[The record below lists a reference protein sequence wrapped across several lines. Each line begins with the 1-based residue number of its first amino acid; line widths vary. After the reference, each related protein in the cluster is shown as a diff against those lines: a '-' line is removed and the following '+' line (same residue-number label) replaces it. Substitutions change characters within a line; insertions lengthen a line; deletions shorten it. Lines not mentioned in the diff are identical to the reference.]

1 MGHDTREY
9 ASINLEL
16 TIHSRARVM
25 KAALKR
31 AIEDGLTAS
40 EWRNLRRGNGVEAD
54 IRMLLDPGI
63 SPEGLSIE
71 DSIVEVF

>member
-1 MGHDTREY
+1 MSKFDREY

-16 TIHSRARVM
+16 TIHSRPMVM
-25 KAALKR
+25 KAALKK
-31 AIEDGLTAS
+31 ALESGLTAN
-40 EWRNLRRGNGVEAD
+40 EWRELRRDNGIEAD
-54 IRMLLDPGI
+54 IRMLLDPSV